1 MEWNTY
7 LVAIRLASDA
17 ARVHI
22 IERRYLEPQNTA
34 WRYASIKTYCGIELA
49 APFGEC
55 QQEDIDCETCV
66 TKVEEQQAYW
76 KKFWA
81 GPEGKKIYRI
91 LSGMDKREKEWRESA
106 QRTEAVIR
114 EAQAFNDLIQDC
126 LKHHQPVFTL
136 ELPDE
141 VLLKLLDYGSVGE
154 ILLGFKMSEETRQV
168 LQTKLGK
175 EGFALLGSRL
185 ITKGLP
191 KATDPIFNRR
201 WT

>member
-1 MEWNTY
+1 MEWDAHLT
-7 LVAIRLASDA
+7 AIRPASDA
-17 ARVHI
+17 AKVHI

-49 APFGEC
+49 APFDEC

-81 GPEGKKIYRI
+81 GPEGTKIYRL

-114 EAQAFNDLIQDC
+114 EARALNDLIQDC
-126 LKHHQPVFTL
+126 LKHYQPVFTL

-154 ILLGFKMSEETRQV
+154 ILLGFKMSEETRQA

-185 ITKGLP
+185 ITKGLL
-191 KATDPIFNRR
+191 KANDPIFNRK